1 MYGLTDL
8 TAIRGDNVWPDEND
22 LKKISAVNLK
32 NLKVRSIKYYKV
44 GSILSMQFVLND
56 GTVSPFAGDSGID
69 RCNMTCVLPEDRI
82 IKQIKVKASKNW
94 VNEIKFLDETG
105 STIGEVKADS
115 GVGDWYTI
123 ELMRGERII
132 GFQAFHDGE
141 KYVRRFGFVTIKPV
155 QI

>member
-1 MYGLTDL
+1 MKKCYNLTQVYGLTDL
-8 TAIRGDNVWPDEND
+8 SAIRGDNVWPEESD

-56 GTVSPFAGDSGID
+56 GTVSPFAGESGID
-69 RCNMTCVLPEDRI
+69 RCNMTCLLPDEKVV
-82 IKQIKVKASKNW
+82 KQIKVKASKNW

-123 ELMRGERII
+123 ELQRGERIV
-132 GFQAFHDGE
+132 GF
-141 KYVRRFGFVTIKPV
+141 
-155 QI
+155 